1 MSVPPSPE
9 QWRPDPLR
17 PNPFAPHV
25 VDAVLQHMNEDH
37 AEDCL
42 LIVRMLGGVPDAV
55 AVALTAIDPVGA
67 IYAVGRPQGD
77 AIQVVIPWYSQIAE
91 RTAFRTE
98 FARMYREAATL
109 QTRLN

>member
-9 QWRPDPLR
+9 QFRRDPLR
-17 PNPFAPHV
+17 PDPFAPHV

-55 AVALTAIDPVGA
+55 AVALTAIDPAGA
-67 IYAVGRPQGD
+67 VYAVGRPQR
-77 AIQVVIPWYSQIAE
+77 AAVQVVIPWKSQIVD
-91 RTAFRTE
+91 RPQFRNE
-98 FARMYREAATL
+98 FARMYRQAADL
-109 QTRLN
+109 QSRLN